1 MNKRKIG
8 VWAGL
13 GLLLAVA
20 LLVVA
25 CEGPAGLTG
34 PAGPAGPV
42 GPTGAVG
49 PAGATGTA
57 GATGPAGPAGPT
69 GAAGPAGATGAA
81 GRNGIDWPGLVPAA
95 YTSANATAG
104 GAAYSEWWTTDAA
117 GTGNRTA
124 TTASVEFYR
133 CKTCHGWDGLG
144 NAGSYASRTG
154 QSTGT
159 AGRPDVAAVNLRST
173 VVTASYQELYD
184 LVAHS
189 GARAIDAVDN
199 NHPDYSKVLTSGQ
212 IWNIVKFMKEQ
223 WVKPGELYDLSVTG
237 AVMRWNY
244 ANTPATLISPVLT
257 YTNIGKD
264 GNAANGLTIFTAKC
278 TLCHGADGKK
288 ITVDGLSGVGRFLR
302 SKPNEAW
309 FKVKFGQPGAMA
321 PGQVTTTSD
330 LKDLYKALTDTTI
343 FPD

>member
-1 MNKRKIG
+1 MNKRKLG
-8 VWAGL
+8 VWAGF
-13 GLLLAVA
+13 GLLLAAA
-20 LLVVA
+20 LMVVA
-25 CEGPAGLTG
+25 CEGPSGLTG
-34 PAGPAGPV
+34 PAGPIGAA

-49 PAGATGTA
+49 PAGPA
-57 GATGPAGPAGPT
+57 GATGPAGLAGPT
-69 GAAGPAGATGAA
+69 GATGPAGAVGVAGAA
-81 GRNGIDWPGLVPAA
+81 GRNGIDWPGIVPVA

-104 GAAYSEWWTTDAA
+104 GAAYSEWWITEAA
-117 GTGNRTA
+117 GTGNITA
-124 TTASVEFYR
+124 TAASVEFYR
-133 CKTCHGWDGLG
+133 CKTCHGWDGQG

-184 LVAHS
+184 LVAHNGS
-189 GARAIDAVDN
+189 RAIDAVDN
-199 NHPDYSKVLTSGQ
+199 NHPDYSRVLTPGQ

-223 WVKPGELYDLSVTG
+223 WLKPGELYDLSVTG

-244 ANTPATLISPVLT
+244 SNTPPTLIVPVLT

-264 GNAANGLTIFTAKC
+264 GNAANGRTIFTAKC

-288 ITVDGLSGVGRFLR
+288 IIVDGLSGVGRFLR

-309 FKVKFGQPGAMA
+309 FKLKFGQPGKME
-321 PGQVTTTSD
+321 PGLVSLTSE
-330 LKDLYKALTDTTI
+330 LKDLYKALTDNTT